1 MGQLTLNVDMVW
13 TLVSLVLTL
22 FIFSYLFGDNAFF
35 RFATAIFIGA
45 AAGYFAVVILYQ
57 VLLPRLI
64 APIIQGSTLALVPL
78 VLSGLLLTK
87 LSPRLGRLGNI
98 SMAVLVGSG
107 AAIAIGGA
115 ALGTIFNQVRA
126 AIGAFDPQVNVF
138 GQAPGVQILEGIF
151 LLVGTVSTLVY
162 FNFGARQ
169 KVGELPKRS
178 KLTAIISGIGQFFIA
193 VTLGSVFAGVL
204 SAGLTALVGRADFI
218 IRAVTSLVG
227 G

>member
-1 MGQLTLNVDMVW
+1 MGQLNLNVDMVW
-13 TLVSLVLTL
+13 TLVSLLLTL
-22 FIFSYLFGDNAFF
+22 CVFSYVFGDNAFF
-35 RFATAIFIGA
+35 RFATALFIGA

-57 VLLPRLI
+57 VLLPKLI
-64 APIIQGSTLALVPL
+64 VPLIQGSTLSLVPL

-87 LSPRLGRLGNI
+87 LSPRIGRLGNI

-126 AIGAFDPQVNVF
+126 TVNSFGATSA
-138 GQAPGVQILEGIF
+138 GTGTSILESIF
-151 LLVGTVSTLVY
+151 LLIGTVAALVY

-169 KVGELPKRS
+169 KQGEAPKRS
-178 KLTAIISGIGQFFIA
+178 KISSVLAGIGQFFIA
-193 VTLGSVFAGVL
+193 VTLGAVFAGVL
-204 SAGLTALVGRADFI
+204 SAGLTALVERGDFI
-218 IRAVTSLVG
+218 LRSIMSLAG